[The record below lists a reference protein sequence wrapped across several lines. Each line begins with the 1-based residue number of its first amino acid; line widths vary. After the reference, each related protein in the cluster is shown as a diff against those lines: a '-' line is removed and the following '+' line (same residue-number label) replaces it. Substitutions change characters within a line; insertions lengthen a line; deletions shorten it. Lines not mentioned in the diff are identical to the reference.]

1 MAPKVSKTPNN
12 GDEPRRRPLQ
22 AYNSFPR
29 IDSDPKDSSR
39 RTRASTSDG
48 SSPNVNYENDAEIAN
63 QPSESDSTPS
73 TIDRARK
80 GSDKSGEL
88 DTSELPSDFDALPVE
103 LISLTD
109 TFVDSLS
116 AKVHATPPTVDRL
129 SMLLQDFYVLAATH
143 INTHISIL
151 SSRQNRRA
159 SPSASISSKS
169 SAASRI
175 RARAVSIGTKDR
187 PKALES
193 QDSEQQ
199 LLTVE
204 EIAEKKKAR
213 KVLEHKRLALEEAVE
228 RRVCDK
234 VYTKIWRH
242 RSTQDEAQDEKL
254 RSKTAALAVVGIGL
268 TDLGID
274 LGEETSSNDASKEEE
289 VKSWL
294 EGARQELLLMNS
306 DTSPLGKLQHLKAA
320 HKCIVE
326 TLSHFHPSSS
336 ADEIMPMLI
345 YTLITSPTEDLN
357 VISNLYFIQRFRCE
371 SKIDGE
377 AAYCLTNLE
386 AAITFLETVD
396 LTQLRAD
403 EAPSGPPK
411 SSSRPTTPRFESPHP
426 ISAST
431 PAQGVST
438 PSLSPAV
445 ISPPST
451 DSRSGTVR
459 KSDLSPSILRPPPT
473 NRRLSELFHP
483 AQALGAAAQ
492 DAVLNTADQ
501 GIKTIGNSLGE
512 SYNFLLGKLKE
523 RQEAKHEVVVPK
535 TLDEARKLVEPNQPD
550 DDDVDAASASL
561 NSMAPPA
568 PKSDD
573 KAIHLIA
580 GRPPRDRSID
590 SASSSASTK
599 RATPGVTAPSLQV
612 ADGIRMLS
620 NTFNP
625 MSKFAGGIGMMRGFG
640 RAAPPAAGKEEM
652 DGAVEELTTAFPDLA
667 AVLPPGKA
675 GVKVDPPIQR
685 FMEVRDPGELRLNE
699 VVELLRDY
707 RRLAGSLKE
716 LGAL

>member
-1 MAPKVSKTPNN
+1 MASKTPSN

-29 IDSDPKDSSR
+29 IDVGSKDSR
-39 RTRASTSDG
+39 RSRASTSDA
-48 SSPNVNYENDAEIAN
+48 SSPNVNYENDAENDN
-63 QPSESDSTPS
+63 QPTETDSPDSIT
-73 TIDRARK
+73 DRTRK

-88 DTSELPSDFDALPVE
+88 DTTELPSDFDALPVE

-175 RARAVSIGTKDR
+175 RAKATSIGNKDR
-187 PKALES
+187 PKGLES
-193 QDSEQQ
+193 QDSDQQ

-234 VYTKIWRH
+234 VYNKIWRH

-274 LGEETSSNDASKEEE
+274 LGEETISNDTSKEEE

-294 EGARQELLLMNS
+294 EGARKELLLMNS

-411 SSSRPTTPRFESPHP
+411 STSRPSTPRFESPQP
-426 ISAST
+426 VSAST

-451 DSRSGTVR
+451 ESRSGSVR
-459 KSDLSPSILRPPPT
+459 KPEISPSILRPPPT

-512 SYNFLLGKLKE
+512 SYNFLVGKLKE
-523 RQEAKHEVVVPK
+523 RQDAKHEVVVPK
-535 TLDEARKLVEPNQPD
+535 TLDEARKLVEPNQLD
-550 DDDVDAASASL
+550 DDDVIPTSAVSP
-561 NSMAPPA
+561 NSMGPPA
-568 PKSDD
+568 PKTDD

-590 SASSSASTK
+590 SASSSASAK
-599 RATPGVTAPSLQV
+599 RAAPGVTTPALQV

-640 RAAPPAAGKEEM
+640 RAPPPAAGKEEVGGA
-652 DGAVEELTTAFPDLA
+652 DGGVEELTSAFPDLA
-667 AVLPPGKA
+667 AVLPPGRTGAKI
-675 GVKVDPPIQR
+675 DPPIQR

-707 RRLAGSLKE
+707 RRLAGSLRE